1 MTAMMARAADRFQLS
16 AMRANFA
23 QKCGLPA
30 FAAFEVCSPENQAYS
45 LERLKANLDL
55 VTDWHHVRARIIMGA
70 GVGWGGGGDDT
81 THTPGRTSTP

>member
-55 VTDWHHVRARIIMGA
+55 VTDWHHVRARIIMG
-70 GVGWGGGGDDT
+70 GWGWGG
-81 THTPGRTSTP
+81 